1 MAKTSFRLNSVA
13 AAMTDLVA
21 RGTVTASFVRKQPA
35 TLAAR
40 RRLRAD
46 AAPKPPPLASLAP
59 QDVYSDF
66 LTYKSGTY
74 ACPSS
79 GTPLG
84 GHAVSIIGYGTDA
97 AGTDFWTVRNSWN
110 NGWGNGGTFNIQR
123 GTNTCGFE
131 SDLVAGTV

>member
-1 MAKTSFRLNSVA
+1 MAKTSFRLSSVA

-21 RGTVTASFVRKQPA
+21 RGTVTASF
-35 TLAAR
+35 
-40 RRLRAD
+40 
-46 AAPKPPPLASLAP
+46 
-59 QDVYSDF
+59 DVYSDF